1 MQMTQVQLIVL
12 NEKVSIN
19 LVFIEYA
26 RFSDYLGIKINKTKF
41 EVMRLNN
48 VSENFVSEVI
58 EVDTNDKRF
67 KLKTVSQI

>member
-1 MQMTQVQLIVL
+1 MQMTQIQLIVL

-19 LVFIEYA
+19 LVFMEYA

-67 KLKTVSQI
+67 KLKIVRQI

>member
-1 MQMTQVQLIVL
+1 L
-12 NEKVSIN
+12 NEKVYIN

-67 KLKTVSQI
+67 KPKTVSQI

>member
-1 MQMTQVQLIVL
+1 M
-12 NEKVSIN
+12 
-19 LVFIEYA
+19 EYA

-67 KLKTVSQI
+67 KLKIVRQI

>member
-1 MQMTQVQLIVL
+1 L